1 MLRHTDD
8 RTPRDEVEGVPA
20 APRRNLSILVTSFNY
35 RSFANWEPVFHRLHC
50 QGQAVRTAFFPH
62 VSDPDH
68 ARLLEVDLD
77 NVVLC
82 PIDPNFRTCGRSERK
97 VLSDLAGWIE
107 SAKPDLV
114 WMCTCHGGPEG
125 SIHRQ
130 LSRLPD
136 RPLTI
141 GLQHGM
147 AHNWP
152 LFESWTDRFDVF
164 GTFGRHFINACSNR
178 FQDRM
183 VVVGLPKLDDFHG
196 TWRSGPIRRILF
208 AGQGEPPIDAL
219 EPLLYGLAGDG
230 GAEVVVRPH
239 PEHRGACGELYA
251 SFAVNWPDDP
261 LADVLGSFDAMITT
275 GSTIAL
281 EGLAAGLRVAVLPC
295 EHGDVYRPAGIVARS
310 LDPADVTAV
319 LNRYDDATFRAG
331 IARFLEGT
339 TGSAEG
345 GRTDI
350 AIAAIGDL
358 VRQRAAR

>member
-1 MLRHTDD
+1 MLLYPDD
-8 RTPRDEVEGVPA
+8 RAASDEVESVAA

-35 RSFANWEPVFHRLHC
+35 RSYANWEPVFHRLRC
-50 QGQAVRTAFFPH
+50 QGHTVRTAFFPRI
-62 VSDPDH
+62 SDPDH
-68 ARLLEVDLD
+68 AKLLDIELD
-77 NVVLC
+77 NVVLS
-82 PIDPNFRTCGRSERK
+82 PIGPDFQTCGRSEK
-97 VLSDLAGWIE
+97 NVLSDLAGWIE
-107 SAKPDLV
+107 AAKPDLV

-147 AHNWP
+147 AHDWP

-164 GTFGRHFINACSNR
+164 GTFGRYFLNRCSVG
-178 FQDRM
+178 FQHRM
-183 VVVGLPKLDDFHG
+183 VVLGLPKLDDFRG
-196 TWRSGPIRRILF
+196 PWRTGPIRRILF
-208 AGQGEPPIDAL
+208 AGQSEPPIDAL
-219 EPLLYGLAGDG
+219 EGLLCELASDAS
-230 GAEVVVRPH
+230 AEIVVRPH
-239 PEHRGACGELYA
+239 PEHRGACCELYE

-261 LADVLGSFDAMITT
+261 LVDVLGTFDALITT

-295 EHGDVYRPAGIVARS
+295 EHGNVYRSAGIVARS
-310 LDPADVTAV
+310 LSPADILAV

-339 TGSAEG
+339 TGSADG

-350 AIAAIGDL
+350 AVAAIGDL
-358 VRQRAAR
+358 VRQRAMR